1 MKRRYGQQRIS
12 DASGWGGGRRLRSRS
27 GGADPAAVP
36 AADEVPPDQGHQ
48 LLKCIKAYVLP

>member
-1 MKRRYGQQRIS
+1 MGGKESLTLQ
-12 DASGWGGGRRLRSRS
+12 SGWEAVVC
-27 GGADPAAVP
+27 GADPAAAP